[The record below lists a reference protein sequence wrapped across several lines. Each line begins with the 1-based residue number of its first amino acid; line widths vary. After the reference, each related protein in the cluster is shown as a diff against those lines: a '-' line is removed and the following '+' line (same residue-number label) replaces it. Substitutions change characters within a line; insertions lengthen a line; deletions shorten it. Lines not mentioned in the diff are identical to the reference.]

1 MERLRKAEAKE
12 KGADIADLV
21 CRPAI
26 VYDGYRT
33 LAECRECK
41 EPESRYRQQ
50 AEERTNR
57 EEFGAAHRPGGGV
70 LIRRSL
76 AREFRPEAYLTE
88 NHRVTFL
95 FYLGYSFEALI
106 YFYFLL
112 LNPLTHLPLILV
124 ALLGHTSSKHG
135 PDQ

>member
-12 KGADIADLV
+12 KGAAIADLV

-26 VYDGYRT
+26 VFDRYRT

-50 AEERTNR
+50 AEERTNK

-88 NHRVTFL
+88 NHRVNFL
-95 FYLGYSFEALI
+95 FLSRLLI
-106 YFYFLL
+106 
-112 LNPLTHLPLILV
+112 
-124 ALLGHTSSKHG
+124 
-135 PDQ
+135 